1 MLVLLAGIFVVH
13 IATVIML
20 FVSTIANV
28 WMVHSYNVTRI
39 STGLWL
45 LCNKTCTQLP
55 VSSEDEAALKAVQAF
70 MILSIIFSVV
80 ALVLFIIQ
88 LFTLEKGKRFYL
100 TGAVMLICWMCIL
113 IAVSIYTA
121 RFTGTMADTT
131 NFHHGYCFILAWI
144 CFCFSFII
152 GILYLVLRKK

>member
-20 FVSTIANV
+20 FVSTISNV
-28 WMVHSYNVTRI
+28 WMVGTYNKTV
-39 STGLWL
+39 SSGLWL
-45 LCNKTCTQLP
+45 LCNQTCRELP
-55 VSSEDEAALKAVQAF
+55 VSNDDAASLKTVQAF
-70 MILSIIFSVV
+70 MILSIIFSVI
-80 ALVLFIIQ
+80 ALVVFIAQ
-88 LFTLEKGKRFYL
+88 LFTLEKGKRFYI
-100 TGAVMLICWMCIL
+100 TGIIMLVCWLCIL

-121 RFTGTMADTT
+121 RFTGQIYPSVTS
-131 NFHHGYCFILAWI
+131 HHGYCFILAWI

>member
-20 FVSTIANV
+20 FVSTISNV
-28 WMVHSYNVTRI
+28 WMVGTYDKVS
-39 STGLWL
+39 SGLWL
-45 LCNKTCTQLP
+45 FCNQTCGALTVRSGYEASLKT
-55 VSSEDEAALKAVQAF
+55 VQAF
-70 MILSIIFSVV
+70 MILSIIFSVI
-80 ALVLFIIQ
+80 ALVVFIAQ
-88 LFTLEKGKRFYL
+88 LFTLEKGKRFYI
-100 TGAVMLICWMCIL
+100 TGIIMLVCWLCIL

-121 RFTGTMADTT
+121 RFTGQIYPSIAS
-131 NFHHGYCFILAWI
+131 HHGYCFILAWI

>member
-1 MLVLLAGIFVVH
+1 SI
-13 IATVIML
+13 L
-20 FVSTIANV
+20 FQV
-28 WMVHSYNVTRI
+28 WMVGSSKVGKI

-55 VSSEDEAALKAVQAF
+55 VSSRDEASLKAVQAF

-80 ALVLFIIQ
+80 ALALFIIQ
-88 LFTLEKGKRFYL
+88 LFTLEKGKRFYM
-100 TGAVMLICWMCIL
+100 TGAVMLVCWMCIL

-121 RFTGTMADTT
+121 CFTGMMVNAT
-131 NFHHGYCFILAWI
+131 NPHHGYCFILAWI